1 MSGGRIALVC
11 EIDTVF
17 RHLNS
22 PWTFPHRKKV
32 PLWPARPEG
41 TSVVRLTTGRRRDAI
56 SRGYAA
62 KKSGLDVRQGPGTR
76 LEPQDRSGGGSVH
89 VYSHQ
94 SLSLLARRR
103 QPLLALAPAKAQ
115 ETVKIGL
122 ILPMTGGQASTGK
135 QIDNAVKLYMQQK
148 GDTVAGKKIEIIL
161 KDDGAVPDNT
171 KRIAQELIVND
182 KVSFIAGF
190 GVTPAALAAAP
201 LATQAKVP
209 QIVMAAGTSIIT
221 ERSPYIVRTSFT
233 LAQSSTI
240 IGDWA
245 AKNGIKKVA
254 TLTSDYA
261 PGNDALNFFKQN
273 FTAGGGEIVEEVKV
287 PLQNPD
293 FAPFLQ
299 RMKDSKPDAMFVF
312 VPAGQGGNFMK
323 QYAERGL
330 DKTGIKVIGPG
341 DVMDDDLLNGM
352 GDAALGT
359 VTAHLY
365 SAAHPSAMNKD
376 FVAAYKKAFN
386 QRPGFMAVGGYD
398 GIHLIYE
405 ALKKTGG
412 KTDGDALVEAMK
424 GMKWESPRGPISI
437 DPETRDI
444 VQNIYIRKV
453 EKVDGELY
461 NVEFATFEAVKDSGK
476 TKK

>member
-1 MSGGRIALVC
+1 MSNRMELLSRAALGLVAASA
-11 EIDTVF
+11 
-17 RHLNS
+17 LMGA
-22 PWTFPHRKKV
+22 
-32 PLWPARPEG
+32 PARAE
-41 TSVVRLTTGRRRDAI
+41 DA
-56 SRGYAA
+56 
-62 KKSGLDVRQGPGTR
+62 
-76 LEPQDRSGGGSVH
+76 
-89 VYSHQ
+89 
-94 SLSLLARRR
+94 
-103 QPLLALAPAKAQ
+103 
-115 ETVKIGL
+115 VKVGL
-122 ILPMTGGQASTGK
+122 IVPMTGGQASTGK
-135 QIDNAVKLYMQQK
+135 QLDNAVKLYMKQH

-161 KDDGAVPDNT
+161 KDDGAVPDRT
-171 KRIAQELIVND
+171 KTAAQELIVND
-182 KVSFIAGF
+182 KVAFIAGF

-209 QIVMAAGTSIIT
+209 EVVMVAGTSIIT

-245 AKNGIKKVA
+245 VKNGIKKVA

-261 PGNDALNFFKQN
+261 PGNDALNFFKEH
-273 FTAGGGEIVEEVKV
+273 FTAGGGQIVEEVKV

-299 RMKDSKPDAMFVF
+299 RMKDAKPDAMFVF

-330 DKTGIKVIGPG
+330 DKAGIKVIGPG

-376 FVAAYKKAFN
+376 FVAAYKKAYN
-386 QRPGFMAVGGYD
+386 ERPGFIAVCGYD

-412 KTDGDALVEAMK
+412 NTDGDKLIEAMK

-453 EKVDGELY
+453 EKKDGELY
-461 NVEFATFEAVKDSGK
+461 NVEFQTFEAVKDAGK

>member
-1 MSGGRIALVC
+1 MFICKMLSQVAAGVAFAG
-11 EIDTVF
+11 
-17 RHLNS
+17 
-22 PWTFPHRKKV
+22 
-32 PLWPARPEG
+32 
-41 TSVVRLTTGRRRDAI
+41 VV
-56 SRGYAA
+56 
-62 KKSGLDVRQGPGTR
+62 
-76 LEPQDRSGGGSVH
+76 
-89 VYSHQ
+89 
-94 SLSLLARRR
+94 
-103 QPLLALAPAKAQ
+103 ALAPASAQ
-115 ETVKIGL
+115 ESVKIGL

-161 KDDGAVPDNT
+161 KDDAAVPDNT
-171 KRIAQELIVND
+171 KRLAQELIVND
-182 KVSFIAGF
+182 KVNFIAGF

-201 LATQAKVP
+201 LATQAKIP
-209 QIVMAAGTSIIT
+209 EIVMAAGTSIIT

-261 PGNDALNFFKQN
+261 PGNDALNFFKEH

-287 PLQNPD
+287 PLANPD

-299 RMKDSKPDAMFVF
+299 RMKDAKPDAMFVF

-330 DKTGIKVIGPG
+330 DKSGIKVIGPG

-352 GDAALGT
+352 GDAALGA

-365 SAAHPSAMNKD
+365 SAAHPSAMNKE
-376 FVAAYKKAFN
+376 FVASYKKAFGT
-386 QRPGFMAVGGYD
+386 RPGFMAVSGYD

-412 KTDGDALVEAMK
+412 SRSIRKPATSCRTSTSARSRRSTANSTTSSSRLLKPSRTPARRRSDGWRAGRANKMPSFRGASETSEP
-424 GMKWESPRGPISI
+424 GIHNPRGEYGFRACAKEVHPGM
-437 DPETRDI
+437 T
-444 VQNIYIRKV
+444 
-453 EKVDGELY
+453 
-461 NVEFATFEAVKDSGK
+461 A
-476 TKK
+476 

>member
-1 MSGGRIALVC
+1 MAFTLKSIMQV
-11 EIDTVF
+11 
-17 RHLNS
+17 
-22 PWTFPHRKKV
+22 
-32 PLWPARPEG
+32 
-41 TSVVRLTTGRRRDAI
+41 
-56 SRGYAA
+56 AA
-62 KKSGLDVRQGPGTR
+62 GA
-76 LEPQDRSGGGSVH
+76 
-89 VYSHQ
+89 
-94 SLSLLARRR
+94 LLAAGLGG
-103 QPLLALAPAKAQ
+103 QALAQ

-122 ILPMTGGQASTGK
+122 IVPLTGGQASTGK
-135 QIDNAVKLYMQQK
+135 QIDNAIKLYMQQN
-148 GDTVAGKKIEIIL
+148 GSTVAGKKIEVIV
-161 KDDGAVPDNT
+161 KDDGAVPDNS
-171 KRIAQELIVND
+171 KRLAQELIVND
-182 KVSFIAGF
+182 KVNFLAGF
-190 GVTPAALAAAP
+190 GVTPAALAVAP

-209 QIVMAAGTSIIT
+209 QVIMAAGTSIIT

-233 LAQSSTI
+233 LAQSSEI
-240 IGDWA
+240 IADWA

-254 TLTSDYA
+254 MLVSDYA
-261 PGNDALNFFKQN
+261 PGADALNFFKPK
-273 FTAGGGEIVEEVKV
+273 FIAGGGEVVEEVKV
-287 PLQNPD
+287 PLTNPD

-299 RMKDSKPDAMFVF
+299 RMKDAKPDAMFVF

-330 DKTGIKVIGPG
+330 TGIKVIGPG
-341 DVMDDDLLNGM
+341 DVTDDDLLPNM
-352 GDAALGT
+352 GDAVLGA

-365 SAAHPSAMNKD
+365 SAAHPSQKNKD
-376 FVAAYKKAFN
+376 FVAAYKKAYN

-412 KTDGDALVEAMK
+412 ATDGDKLIEAMK

-444 VQNIYIRKV
+444 IQNIYIREVK
-453 EKVDGELY
+453 KVDGELY

>member
-1 MSGGRIALVC
+1 MKSR
-11 EIDTVF
+11 
-17 RHLNS
+17 
-22 PWTFPHRKKV
+22 
-32 PLWPARPEG
+32 ARRSHDVIE
-41 TSVVRLTTGRRRDAI
+41 RRREVHTSKL
-56 SRGYAA
+56 SRRAA
-62 KKSGLDVRQGPGTR
+62 VAGA
-76 LEPQDRSGGGSVH
+76 
-89 VYSHQ
+89 
-94 SLSLLARRR
+94 LSLA
-103 QPLLALAPAKAQ
+103 ALFSGPAHAQ
-115 ETVKIGL
+115 ETFKIGL
-122 ILPMTGGQASTGK
+122 IVPMTGGQASTGK
-135 QIDNAVKLYMQQK
+135 QIDNAIKLYMQQK

-161 KDDGAVPDNT
+161 RDDGAIPDNT

-182 KVSFIAGF
+182 KVNVIAGF

-201 LATQAKVP
+201 LATQAKIPEV
-209 QIVMAAGTSIIT
+209 VMAAGTSIIT

-233 LAQSSTI
+233 LAQSCTI
-240 IGDWA
+240 IADWA

-254 TLTSDYA
+254 MLTSDFA

-273 FTAGGGEIVEEVKV
+273 FTAAGGEIVEEVKV

-299 RMKDSKPDAMFVF
+299 RVKDSKPDAMFVF
-312 VPAGQGGNFMK
+312 VPAGQGGTFMK

-352 GDAALGT
+352 GDAALGA

-365 SAAHPSAMNKD
+365 SAAHPSAMNKE

-386 QRPGFMAVGGYD
+386 NRPGFMAVGGYD